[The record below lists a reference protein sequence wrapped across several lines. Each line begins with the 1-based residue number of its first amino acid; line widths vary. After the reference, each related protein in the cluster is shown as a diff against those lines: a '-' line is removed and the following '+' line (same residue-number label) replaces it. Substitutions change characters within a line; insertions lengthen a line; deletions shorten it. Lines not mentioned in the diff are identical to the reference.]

1 MEVIVMFETIIYI
14 IVLLLSIAGLA
25 DIIRW
30 IGIIFLIPKGRRQ
43 QALIVR
49 LNDDAAE
56 LDLRAA
62 IECATRIGIR
72 ACPVILAVDCGLSP
86 KVKDICRCLRSE
98 NQNVILCKIEDLEGI
113 LTQKEFSQNQVY

>member
-1 MEVIVMFETIIYI
+1 MFETIIYI

-30 IGIIFLIPKGRRQ
+30 AGIALLIPKGRRQ

-62 IECATRIGIR
+62 IECATRLGIR
-72 ACPVILAVDCGLSP
+72 ACSVILAVDCGLSP
-86 KVKDICRCLRSE
+86 KVKDVCRCLCIE
-98 NQNVILCKIEDLEGI
+98 NQNVILCKADDLQSIVTE
-113 LTQKEFSQNQVY
+113 KEFSHQNF